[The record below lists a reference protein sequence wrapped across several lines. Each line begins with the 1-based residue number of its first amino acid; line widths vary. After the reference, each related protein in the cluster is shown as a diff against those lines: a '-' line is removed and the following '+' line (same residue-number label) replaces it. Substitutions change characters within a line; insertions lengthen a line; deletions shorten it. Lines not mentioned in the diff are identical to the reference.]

1 VKANVRF
8 TFQDDKT
15 AYENREMVESDCLL
29 WANDFPHTD
38 STWPWSQEIL
48 AAQTSHLSE
57 ERRNAAV
64 HDNVRATFNLPV

>member
-1 VKANVRF
+1 
-8 TFQDDKT
+8 
-15 AYENREMVESDCLL
+15 L

-48 AAQTSHLSE
+48 ATQTAHLSE

-64 HDNVRATFNLPV
+64 HDNVKATFNLPV